1 MNNHYVK
8 FLNIHGDEYYW
19 IQETNYLDLFTL
31 GNGVEPKSAFKI
43 SGIKMLRD
51 AYEKRRIEQEKG
63 IHSNITPL
71 KIILNFK
78 TIEWGVMDKDE

>member
-1 MNNHYVK
+1 MNNHYIK

-31 GNGVEPKSAFKI
+31 RGGFKPSDAFKI
-43 SGIKMLRD
+43 SGMKMLRD
-51 AYEKRRIEQEKG
+51 AYEKRRIEQNEG
-63 IHSNITPL
+63 SYDGITPL

-78 TIEWGVMDKDE
+78 TIEWDVNE